1 MDADDYPLLP
11 WIGGSSADMTP
22 YKCFLGCLKIDMVE
36 KATPLTI
43 GVSGEICF
51 CGHTFD
57 TESKFLYKC
66 FLLINFLIIY
76 STYNPHN

>member
-1 MDADDYPLLP
+1 MDSDNYPLLP

-36 KATPLTI
+36 PATPLTI

-51 CGHTFD
+51 CGHAFD
-57 TESKFLYKC
+57 TNGRFLKL
-66 FLLINFLIIY
+66 FL
-76 STYNPHN
+76 